1 MSITKDTVKKISK
14 LSRIASNEKFEDN
27 MIKDLNAILKFV
39 EQLNEVTIDNVEPLN
54 STVDQELI
62 KRDDTVSLMNEKKD
76 ILSNSPED
84 NDDFYIISELLD
96 NEGCLNDYLN
106 RNHLGFYDRLL
117 IFKSILLSV
126 QQLHS
131 LNIVHADLKTEN
143 MVLPKNA
150 RNYVHCSLLNIMK

>member
-39 EQLNEVTIDNVEPLN
+39 EQLNEVKIDNVEPLN

-62 KRDDTVSLMNEKKD
+62 KRDDTVSLINEKKD

-84 NDDFYIISELLD
+84 SDDFY
-96 NEGCLNDYLN
+96 
-106 RNHLGFYDRLL
+106 
-117 IFKSILLSV
+117 V
-126 QQLHS
+126 
-131 LNIVHADLKTEN
+131 V
-143 MVLPKNA
+143 PK
-150 RNYVHCSLLNIMK
+150 VIE

>member
-1 MSITKDTVKKISK
+1 MSITKETVKKISK

-39 EQLNEVTIDNVEPLN
+39 EQLNEVKIDNVEPLN

-84 NDDFYIISELLD
+84 NDDFY
-96 NEGCLNDYLN
+96 
-106 RNHLGFYDRLL
+106 
-117 IFKSILLSV
+117 V
-126 QQLHS
+126 
-131 LNIVHADLKTEN
+131 V
-143 MVLPKNA
+143 PK
-150 RNYVHCSLLNIMK
+150 VIE

>member
-27 MIKDLNAILKFV
+27 MIKDLNAILEFV
-39 EQLNEVTIDNVEPLN
+39 EQLNEVKIDNVEPLN

-84 NDDFYIISELLD
+84 NDDFY
-96 NEGCLNDYLN
+96 
-106 RNHLGFYDRLL
+106 
-117 IFKSILLSV
+117 V
-126 QQLHS
+126 
-131 LNIVHADLKTEN
+131 V
-143 MVLPKNA
+143 PK
-150 RNYVHCSLLNIMK
+150 VIE

>member
-39 EQLNEVTIDNVEPLN
+39 EQLNEVKIDNVEPLN

-84 NDDFYIISELLD
+84 SDDFY
-96 NEGCLNDYLN
+96 
-106 RNHLGFYDRLL
+106 
-117 IFKSILLSV
+117 V
-126 QQLHS
+126 
-131 LNIVHADLKTEN
+131 V
-143 MVLPKNA
+143 PK
-150 RNYVHCSLLNIMK
+150 VIE

>member
-84 NDDFYIISELLD
+84 NDDFY
-96 NEGCLNDYLN
+96 
-106 RNHLGFYDRLL
+106 
-117 IFKSILLSV
+117 V
-126 QQLHS
+126 
-131 LNIVHADLKTEN
+131 V
-143 MVLPKNA
+143 PK
-150 RNYVHCSLLNIMK
+150 VIE

>member
-39 EQLNEVTIDNVEPLN
+39 EQLNEVTIDNVEPLY

-84 NDDFYIISELLD
+84 SDDFY
-96 NEGCLNDYLN
+96 
-106 RNHLGFYDRLL
+106 
-117 IFKSILLSV
+117 V
-126 QQLHS
+126 
-131 LNIVHADLKTEN
+131 V
-143 MVLPKNA
+143 PK
-150 RNYVHCSLLNIMK
+150 VIE

>member
-1 MSITKDTVKKISK
+1 MSITKETVKKISK

-39 EQLNEVTIDNVEPLN
+39 EQLNEVKIDNVEPLN

-84 NDDFYIISELLD
+84 SDDFY
-96 NEGCLNDYLN
+96 
-106 RNHLGFYDRLL
+106 
-117 IFKSILLSV
+117 V
-126 QQLHS
+126 
-131 LNIVHADLKTEN
+131 V
-143 MVLPKNA
+143 PK
-150 RNYVHCSLLNIMK
+150 VIE

>member
-14 LSRIASNEKFEDN
+14 LSRIASNEKFEDK

-39 EQLNEVTIDNVEPLN
+39 EQLNEVKIDNVEPLN

-84 NDDFYIISELLD
+84 SDDFY
-96 NEGCLNDYLN
+96 
-106 RNHLGFYDRLL
+106 
-117 IFKSILLSV
+117 V
-126 QQLHS
+126 
-131 LNIVHADLKTEN
+131 V
-143 MVLPKNA
+143 PK
-150 RNYVHCSLLNIMK
+150 VIE

>member
-39 EQLNEVTIDNVEPLN
+39 EQLNEVKIDNVEPLN

-62 KRDDTVSLMNEKKD
+62 KGDDTVSLMNEKKD

-84 NDDFYIISELLD
+84 NDDFY
-96 NEGCLNDYLN
+96 
-106 RNHLGFYDRLL
+106 
-117 IFKSILLSV
+117 V
-126 QQLHS
+126 
-131 LNIVHADLKTEN
+131 V
-143 MVLPKNA
+143 PK
-150 RNYVHCSLLNIMK
+150 VIE